1 MIMFFLKQASKAGGI
16 VWFVFES
23 VIQNQSVAEE
33 HNQTGKRESNPLYHI
48 IKHHLTDLLTLV
60 SEETNQQHTSA
71 VLRSFCVSSGLSLK

>member
-1 MIMFFLKQASKAGGI
+1 MIVFFLKQASKAGGS
-16 VWFVFES
+16 VWFIFES

-60 SEETNQQHTSA
+60 SEETNTSA
-71 VLRSFCVSSGLSLK
+71 VLCSFCVSSGLSLK

>member
-1 MIMFFLKQASKAGGI
+1 MIMFFLKQASKAGGS

-33 HNQTGKRESNPLYHI
+33 HNQTGKQESNPLYHI

-60 SEETNQQHTSA
+60 SEKTNTSA
-71 VLRSFCVSSGLSLK
+71 VLCSFCVSSGLSLK